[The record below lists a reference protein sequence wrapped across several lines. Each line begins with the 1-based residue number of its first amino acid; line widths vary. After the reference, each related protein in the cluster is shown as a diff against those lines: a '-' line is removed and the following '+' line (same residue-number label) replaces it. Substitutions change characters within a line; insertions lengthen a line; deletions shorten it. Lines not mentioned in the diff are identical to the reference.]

1 MSTVDIDN
9 IYTAIYGNAAT
20 QKVDLIGGVIE
31 KYKRPTTFT
40 ARVMDKVMSGG
51 AKRSKAAKN
60 NIKLKSAPSSSPS
73 SPTYKAPYDYITYE
87 LSDAKKWIDTTRLS
101 EVCIDPQRDAIIVI
115 PPKSLR
121 DEQIS
126 AIESTLAKEG
136 LKGGTSAANSYIV
149 SHSFPHKDY
158 CLNVYGKN
166 PPDNKGFQYK
176 VPESLSSTNPIRRTA
191 RSSNVFYILFGGAN
205 KILVSATSDMTNAKN
220 LKHLCRCENGVHVL
234 EGTLPSPTET
244 TPRES
249 TVIEGGGK
257 GGAKNNRKYFE
268 RLINYRGGDI
278 SAAAYDFLGALKIAG
293 VPASTIAKRYSSNY
307 TNSAFENMFAMEGG
321 AMKDYPILQSIY
333 ENSDIDDAHKQI
345 QKAYK
350 TRKSVISIPK
360 AKALLDKI
368 YNETNTESSS
378 GADANNKFFTR
389 LEKAYDA
396 NSGGISSLNA
406 DIATCVTRARSGVD
420 AFRDACAM
428 VDALEECKNDNSS
441 VFNVESISGGSRTPL
456 IHSVY
461 SLLKA
466 TPFIGSTCKESIPL
480 PVSFKYTTTTRISGG
495 GIYDLNDEEFGGS
508 DNSTDSDDNEEDDA
522 VLEEKCEKC
531 GKPLS
536 DCTCNTKSKSA
547 SEEEPSIVS
556 AKEEHDE
563 DAEYVAKLTNEFA

>member
-20 QKVDLIGGVIE
+20 QKVDLIGGVVE
-31 KYKRPTTFT
+31 KYKRPTSFT

-51 AKRSKAAKN
+51 AKKTKKKEEEF
-60 NIKLKSAPSSSPS
+60 KLKNAPSTSPS

-87 LSDAKKWIDTTRLS
+87 LPDAKKWIDTTRLS

-121 DEQIS
+121 DEQVKG
-126 AIESTLAKEG
+126 IESTLSKEG

-176 VPESLSSTNPIRRTA
+176 VPESLNSSNPIRRTA

-205 KILVSATSDMTNAKN
+205 KILVSATSDMSNAKN
-220 LKHLCRCENGVHVL
+220 LKHLCKCENGVYVF
-234 EGTLPSPTET
+234 EGTLPTASET
-244 TPRES
+244 SPRES
-249 TVIEGGGK
+249 TVIEGGGCGRK
-257 GGAKNNRKYFE
+257 RGSKDNRKYFE

-278 SAAAYDFLGALKIAG
+278 SAAAYDFIGALKMAG
-293 VPASTIAKRYSSNY
+293 VPPSTIAKRYSSNY
-307 TNSAFENMFAMEGG
+307 INSAFENMFAMEGG

-333 ENSDIDDAHKQI
+333 ENSDIDNAHEQI

-368 YNETNTESSS
+368 YNEASHEASS

-389 LEKAYDA
+389 LEKAYDS
-396 NSGGISSLNA
+396 NSGGITSLNA
-406 DIATCVTRARSGVD
+406 DIATCITRARSGVD
-420 AFRDACAM
+420 AFRDACSM
-428 VDALEECKNDNSS
+428 VDALEECKNDSSS
-441 VFNVESISGGSRTPL
+441 VFNAESISGGSKTPL
-456 IHSVY
+456 MSSIY
-461 SLLKA
+461 SLLRA

-480 PVSFKYTTTTRISGG
+480 PVSFKYNASSKLSGG
-495 GIYDLNDEEFGGS
+495 GIYDLHDEELGGG
-508 DNSTDSDDNEEDDA
+508 DEDSDEDKEDD

-531 GKPLS
+531 GKPMS
-536 DCTCNTKSKSA
+536 ECTCNTTKSEHA
-547 SEEEPSIVS
+547 EEPSIT
-556 AKEEHDE
+556 ATTAEHDS
-563 DAEYVAKLTNEFA
+563 DAEYVAKLTDEFA